1 MQIRGEERWLLM
13 ERGTGK
19 STRICLGVK
28 GVLWSI
34 EYGSLEVVSGGLAGR
49 VDGADN
55 RIMDLGCRT

>member
-1 MQIRGEERWLLM
+1 VASHGAGNREEYKDLLGGE
-13 ERGTGK
+13 
-19 STRICLGVK
+19 

-34 EYGSLEVVSGGLAGR
+34 ESGLLEVVSGGLAGR